1 MDGQKRTVRRR
12 FRPGRMLA
20 VLAAVLVLGASALAV
35 KNYLFGLHALGNPS
49 KNSSPQYH
57 EFAFQHR
64 ITVLLM
70 GSSLQ
75 TGANGKL
82 ITAKNARN
90 RTDTMILLSIDP
102 TTKQVG
108 VLSIPRDTLVNL
120 PGVGRT
126 KIAEAAYVGG
136 LPEAVRVVE
145 STFHVPVDYYAYLSM
160 FQFPKLINDMG
171 GLVVDVPHAEVY
183 QPSGGKLGIDLKA
196 GVQRLSGWQVLAFT
210 RFRQTQQGDISRIQQ
225 QQTVL
230 QDIAHQLLQPKNIP
244 LIPKLV
250 GDFSSMVNTNLSTPQ
265 MLSLALFS
273 KQINLSAVRYGTVP
287 GQATQN
293 HDALL
298 SGLLDNWTYSQHL
311 TSIVIQNVLLAQPL
325 TATQRKSLKIYVDSG
340 TSSQAPA
347 QALAHQLTAEGYTVV
362 GVGWANS
369 HTHHRSVILNTTGDK
384 WLDTSLQKTLGS
396 STVQFTAY
404 HTTPWDLKITVGSD
418 YTPPATGSS
427 SSGG

>member
-20 VLAAVLVLGASALAV
+20 VLAGLLVLGGSIVAAKTFLEPLGAFGTPT
-35 KNYLFGLHALGNPS
+35 KNA
-49 KNSSPQYH
+49 SPQYH
-57 EFAFQHR
+57 QFAFRHR
-64 ITVLLM
+64 ITILLM

-75 TGANGKL
+75 TAANGTL
-82 ITAKNARN
+82 ITNKNARN

-120 PGVGRT
+120 PGVGVT

-136 LPEAVRVVE
+136 LPEAVQVVQ

-171 GLVVDVPHAEVY
+171 GLVVDVPHPEVY

-196 GVQRLSGWQVLAFT
+196 GVQRLNGWQVLAFT

-250 GDFSSMVNTNLSTPQ
+250 GDFSNMVNTNMSTPQ

-273 KQINLSAVRYGTVP
+273 KQINLSTIRYGTVP
-287 GQATQN
+287 GMATQN

-298 SGLLDNWTYSQHL
+298 SGVLDNWTMSQHL
-311 TSIVIQNVLLAQPL
+311 TSVVIQNVLLAQQL
-325 TATQRKSLKIYVDSG
+325 TATQKKSLKIYVASG
-340 TSSQAPA
+340 TSSLAPA
-347 QALAHQLTAEGYTVV
+347 NALAQQLTKSGYTVV
-362 GVGWANS
+362 GVGWANT
-369 HTHHRSVILNTTGDK
+369 HTHQRTVILNTTGDK
-384 WLDTSLQKTLGS
+384 WLDTSLQQMVGS
-396 STVQFTAY
+396 SVVQFTAY

-418 YTPPATGSS
+418 YTAPTGGSS

>member
-1 MDGQKRTVRRR
+1 MNGQKRTVRRR

-20 VLAAVLVLGASALAV
+20 VLAAILVLGASALAA
-35 KNYLFGLHALGNPS
+35 KNYLTNLSALGAPPQNT
-49 KNSSPQYH
+49 SPEYQV
-57 EFAFQHR
+57 AFRHR
-64 ITVLLM
+64 ITILLM

-75 TGANGKL
+75 TGANGQL
-82 ITAKNARN
+82 ITNKNARN

-102 TTKQVG
+102 LTKQVG

-120 PGVGRT
+120 PGVGVT

-136 LPEAVRVVE
+136 LPEAVKVVE

-171 GLVVDVPHAEVY
+171 GLVVDVPQPEVY

-196 GVQRLSGWQVLAFT
+196 GVQRLNGWQVLAFT

-225 QQTVL
+225 QQAVL

-250 GDFSSMVNTNLSTPQ
+250 GDFSNLVNTNLSDTQ

-273 KQINLSAVRYGTVP
+273 KQINLSTIRYGTVP
-287 GQATQN
+287 GMATQN

-298 SGLLDNWTYSQHL
+298 SGVLDNWTYSRHL
-311 TSIVIQNVLLAQPL
+311 TPVVIQNVLLAQPL
-325 TATQRKSLKIYVDSG
+325 TAAQKKSLTIYVASG
-340 TSSQAPA
+340 TSSMAPA
-347 QALAHQLTAEGYTVV
+347 TALAQQLTKAGYTVA

-369 HTHHRSVILNTTGDK
+369 HTHQQTVILNTTGDK
-384 WLDTSLQKTLGS
+384 WLDTSLQAMVGNS
-396 STVQFTAY
+396 VVQFTAY

-418 YTPPATGSS
+418 YTPPASGSG